1 MRMSPGASAPRLR
14 TWVVMRGLRRRARRR
29 SGSGGPGDSL
39 AEQDADCRGQ
49 GDQRRHTPG
58 GGWRR
63 LRLAGSGATCSGA
76 GMLLSRGQPAEYAGH
91 RGEMRVSPAHAW
103 PPTRRKL
110 LFLAAAEA
118 HRVLQPGAGTHCSVT
133 WTVRQAGDDVAAGQ
147 FLDAAVG
154 RAPARCQ
161 GFPAESCSRCP
172 RARPLRS
179 GRGCAA
185 RGRHGRRRADH
196 ADRATPDHPVR
207 DDLGTDD
214 EEPAAGTPR
223 ARPGRQ
229 PCLSR
234 R

>member
-1 MRMSPGASAPRLR
+1 MRTSPGASAPQLR
-14 TWVVMRGLRRRARRR
+14 TWVVVRGLRRRARRR

-49 GDQRRHTPG
+49 GDQRRHAPG
-58 GGWRR
+58 GGLLEAAAAGR
-63 LRLAGSGATCSGA
+63 LRGDLLRGGHVVVPRTAGRIRRTSRRDEGLTGARLASRAAKAAIPGG
-76 GMLLSRGQPAEYAGH
+76 SRGSSRTPAGRPQA
-91 RGEMRVSPAHAW
+91 
-103 PPTRRKL
+103 L
-110 LFLAAAEA
+110 L
-118 HRVLQPGAGTHCSVT
+118 
-133 WTVRQAGDDVAAGQ
+133 GD
-147 FLDAAVG
+147 LG
-154 RAPARCQ
+154 RALGRRRCRGRSVPGRRGRLCACPAP

-185 RGRHGRRRADH
+185 RGGHGRPRADH

-214 EEPAAGTPR
+214 EEPAACPPR

-229 PCLSR
+229 P
-234 R
+234 